1 VEQTGLIDRDLERA
15 MAVVRDVVSLGHGL
29 RKQHEIKVRRPL
41 AALTVVTHDEQQ
53 RQAVVDH
60 ADLIVDELNVKEIK
74 VTESG
79 VGLLTM
85 SAKPDFARLGPR
97 FGARVK
103 EVAAFVSQLG
113 EDQIESLLDG
123 AGLEVAESTITG
135 ADLVIDRQPSEGMAV
150 AAIGG
155 LAVALSMETT
165 PALLAEG
172 MAREFVSKVQQERR
186 QAGLNVSDRIAVEW
200 WTDDETLAEA
210 VSNYRDYIK
219 GEVLATTLERSS
231 DWEGERSHLDGAAYA
246 LRVQQTG

>member
-150 AAIGG
+150 AAVGG
-155 LAVALSMETT
+155 LAVALSMEAT

-210 VSNYRDYIK
+210 VSAYRDYIK
-219 GEVLATTLERSS
+219 EEVLATTLERSS